1 MWLLALAV
9 PVQGFAAAS
18 MLRCGPGHHGTV
30 SGHSHAD
37 HDHDGHPHDDAM
49 GAGSVEA
56 QDEAHAHADDIG
68 GGVTTSNPGDPSDLD
83 AAPAHGLDK
92 VKTGSCSACASCCTA
107 TALLSKA
114 LTFGASPAPES
125 FQPLALRSVAT
136 FLTEGPERPPR
147 SILA

>member
-18 MLRCGPGHHGTV
+18 MLRCGPGHHDTV
-30 SGHSHAD
+30 SGHSHADAD

-49 GAGSVEA
+49 GAVPDEA

-68 GGVTTSNPGDPSDLD
+68 GDVVSSDQD

-92 VKTGSCSACASCCTA
+92 AKTGSCSACASCCTA

-114 LTFGASPAPES
+114 LTFEASPAPES
-125 FQPLALRSVAT
+125 FQPLAPRSVAT